1 MMQKRIVVITGANR
15 GLGLGTAVELAK
27 KGFKV
32 LMLGRRLAEV
42 DQHAQSIRSNGG
54 DAEAYQ
60 VDVTNPSEVERF
72 AKQVTEKYGIIHSLI
87 NNAGAFLDRDRNTQA
102 GEPSIMA
109 TDPGLVAETFEINTI
124 GPMRMCQA
132 MMPMLKR
139 ADHATIVN
147 ISSGMGQLSA
157 MDGYYPAYRMS
168 KTALNAM
175 TRVFASELVNTKIK
189 VNSVCPGWVKTD
201 MGGPNATRSLA
212 EGVSGI
218 VWAASLDVHGPTGGF
233 FRDAKPLPW

>member
-1 MMQKRIVVITGANR
+1 MQKRIAVITGANR
-15 GLGLGTAVELAK
+15 GLGLGTAEQLAK
-27 KGFKV
+27 NGFKV

-42 DQHAQSIRSNGG
+42 EKHAQTILANGG

-60 VDVTNPSEVERF
+60 VDVTNAAEVERF
-72 AKQVTEKYGIIHSLI
+72 TKQVTEKYGTIHCLI

-109 TDPGLVAETFEINTI
+109 TDPKLVSESFEINTI

-132 MMPMLKR
+132 MIPLLKR
-139 ADHATIVN
+139 ADHGTIVN
-147 ISSGMGQLSA
+147 LSSGMGQLA
-157 MDGYYPAYRMS
+157 DMDGYYPAYRMS

-175 TRVFASELVNTKIK
+175 TRVFASELANTKIK
-189 VNSVCPGWVKTD
+189 VNAVCPGWVKTD

-218 VWAASLDVHGPTGGF
+218 VWAASLDARGPTGGF
-233 FRDAKPLPW
+233 FRDGKSIPW